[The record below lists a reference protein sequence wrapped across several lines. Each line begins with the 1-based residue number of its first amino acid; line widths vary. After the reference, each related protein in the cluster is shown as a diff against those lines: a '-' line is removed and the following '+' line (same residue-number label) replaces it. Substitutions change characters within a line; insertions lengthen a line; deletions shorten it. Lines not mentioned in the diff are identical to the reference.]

1 MEPAWLDGN
10 AVAGLLAEALGEEMT
25 VVERECGDC
34 GDRGRDRRLPRLP
47 GRGRGAA
54 LPRLWVAGAA
64 RGRADRG
71 LQRQLGTP
79 GSGPSTVT
87 VPVATPSV

>member
-34 GDRGRDRRLPRLP
+34 GTVAAIGAYRAYLGAGVVLRCP
-47 GRGRGAA
+47 GCGSPGLRVVELTDGFSVSWARPGA
-54 LPRLWVAGAA
+54 
-64 RGRADRG
+64 
-71 LQRQLGTP
+71 
-79 GSGPSTVT
+79 GPA
-87 VPVATPSV
+87 P

>member
-25 VVERECGDC
+25 VLAAMNLGGRHGAL
-34 GDRGRDRRLPRLP
+34 RG
-47 GRGRGAA
+47 
-54 LPRLWVAGAA
+54 
-64 RGRADRG
+64 RG